1 MGCQGRPHP
10 AALQV
15 LSAAL
20 KGCRAGETCFAQV
33 KVSDGFAGGDREN
46 LEWSGD
52 AGDIH
57 VFAWMFMIRV

>member
-10 AALQV
+10 ATLPI

-20 KGCRAGETCFAQV
+20 KGCRSGETRFAQV
-33 KVSDGFAGGDREN
+33 KVSDGFAGGERES

-52 AGDIH
+52 AEPRSRFCVD
-57 VFAWMFMIRV
+57 VL